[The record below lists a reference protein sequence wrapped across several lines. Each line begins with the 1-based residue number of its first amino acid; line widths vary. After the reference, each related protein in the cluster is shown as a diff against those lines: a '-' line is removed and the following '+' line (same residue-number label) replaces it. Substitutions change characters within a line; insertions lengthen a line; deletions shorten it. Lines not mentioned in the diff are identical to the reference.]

1 MPGAFCYFA
10 KYPDLPTQMRP
21 NGINRMDRESYCST
35 GAIKNEQSGDAM
47 RQHSSDKLSRAA
59 TRLSLAAILAALSV
73 VSAAYANPSDDIV
86 LVPPMNL
93 PTLARQG
100 GEAMFLHD
108 TQDGRIFLYVEQHE
122 GTQLAIFD
130 VTDPAR
136 VRGEG
141 SVQLDASGPFDFVA
155 DLGKRGELVRF
166 RQGQGEAVLDLRNH
180 PVLMKVQG
188 LDTRDSTIL
197 LADHASRLTGRAF
210 SSEDGQGTRDY
221 KIFQSGESPSD
232 DRVIEVRQ
240 VRQDVTNPDT
250 GTTFL
255 LTENGLYVI
264 RRPALEAAPE
274 V

>member
-1 MPGAFCYFA
+1 
-10 KYPDLPTQMRP
+10 
-21 NGINRMDRESYCST
+21 
-35 GAIKNEQSGDAM
+35 M
-47 RQHSSDKLSRAA
+47 RQNSVGKLSGAT
-59 TRLSLAAILAALSV
+59 TRLTLATILAVLTV
-73 VSAAYANPSDDIV
+73 VSAGYANPSNDIV
-86 LVPPMNL
+86 LVPPTNL

-108 TQDGRIFLYVEQHE
+108 TKDGRIFLYVEQLQ

-136 VRGEG
+136 VKGEG
-141 SVQLDASGPFDFVA
+141 SVQLDTSGPFDFVA

-166 RQGQGEAVLDLRNH
+166 REGQGEAVLDLRNN
-180 PVLMKVQG
+180 PVLTRVQG

-197 LADHASRLTGRAF
+197 LADYASRLTGPGFAPV
-210 SSEDGQGTRDY
+210 GQGPRDY

-255 LTENGLYVI
+255 LAENGLYLI

-274 V
+274 VFTSSGGL

>member
-1 MPGAFCYFA
+1 
-10 KYPDLPTQMRP
+10 
-21 NGINRMDRESYCST
+21 
-35 GAIKNEQSGDAM
+35 M
-47 RQHSSDKLSRAA
+47 RQNSVGKLSGAT
-59 TRLSLAAILAALSV
+59 TRLTLATILAALSV
-73 VSAAYANPSDDIV
+73 VSAGYANPSNEIV
-86 LVPPMNL
+86 LVSPTNL

-108 TQDGRIFLYVEQHE
+108 TKDGRIFLYVEQHQ

-136 VRGEG
+136 VKGEG
-141 SVQLDASGPFDFVA
+141 SVQLDTSGPFDFVA

-166 RQGQGEAVLDLRNH
+166 REGQGEAVLDLRNN
-180 PVLMKVQG
+180 PVLTRVQG

-197 LADHASRLTGRAF
+197 LADYASRLTGPGFAPV
-210 SSEDGQGTRDY
+210 GQGPRDY
-221 KIFQSGESPSD
+221 KIFQSGESPSE

-255 LTENGLYVI
+255 LAENGLYLI

-274 V
+274 VFTSSGGL

>member
-1 MPGAFCYFA
+1 
-10 KYPDLPTQMRP
+10 
-21 NGINRMDRESYCST
+21 
-35 GAIKNEQSGDAM
+35 M
-47 RQHSSDKLSRAA
+47 RQNSIGKLSGAA
-59 TRLSLAAILAALSV
+59 TRLTLATILAALSV
-73 VSAAYANPSDDIV
+73 VSAGYANPSNEIV
-86 LVPPMNL
+86 LVSPTNL

-108 TQDGRIFLYVEQHE
+108 TKDGRIFLYVEQHQ

-136 VRGEG
+136 VKGEG

-166 RQGQGEAVLDLRNH
+166 REGQGEAVLDLRNN
-180 PVLMKVQG
+180 PVLTKVQG

-197 LADHASRLTGRAF
+197 LADYASRLTGQAF
-210 SSEDGQGTRDY
+210 TPVAQGTRDY
-221 KIFQSGESPSD
+221 KIFQSGDSPSD

-255 LTENGLYVI
+255 LAENGLYLI

-274 V
+274 VFTSSGDL